1 MPLSPESR
9 AKFDVKKA
17 ADWFKTM
24 EGFPY
29 GYHNFL
35 FGWIDT
41 EKDNYPP
48 LLDMDFVAMVF
59 SILEKIDKPLV
70 VKFLNEALNKR
81 LGTEGLTLAE
91 ITIEASKRGISFV
104 RLYKFLW

>member
-1 MPLSPESR
+1 
-9 AKFDVKKA
+9 
-17 ADWFKTM
+17 M

-41 EKDNYPP
+41 EKDNFPP
-48 LLDMDFVAMVF
+48 LLDNDFVAMVF

-70 VKFLNEALNKR
+70 VQFLNEALNKR
-81 LGTEGLTLAE
+81 LGTEGLNIAE
-91 ITIEASKRGISFV
+91 ISIEASKRGITFVIFISFIILGIII
-104 RLYKFLW
+104 RLS